1 MALKI
6 FSNYNRTMIKQ
17 RTIKKTVKARGI
29 GIHSGSVVNMTLI
42 PAEVDHGVVFRRM
55 DVGGKL
61 VRAHNAFVNEV
72 VLSTGLENKG
82 VKVST
87 VEHLMSA
94 FSALG
99 IDNILVELDSFEV
112 PIMDGSSAPFIFLV
126 QSAGIEEQNAHKRFF
141 VINETIRVE
150 NGDSWAQVSKFEGF
164 KVSLEID
171 FDHKKVK
178 ESGQQ
183 LTIDF
188 AKQSYLKEISRART
202 FGYMKDVEMMQGQN
216 LALGASMDNAIALS
230 DDDVLNED
238 GMRYQNEFV
247 KHKILDIVGDL
258 YLLGSNLIG
267 HYEGYKTGHLLNDQL
282 LSAILE
288 RPDTWSIETFEEDD
302 SPIKFYSEDWQNS
315 L

>member
-1 MALKI
+1 
-6 FSNYNRTMIKQ
+6 MIKQ
-17 RTIKKTVKARGI
+17 RTIKKIVKARGI
-29 GIHSGSVVNMTLI
+29 GIHSGKIVNMSLI
-42 PAEVDHGVVFRRM
+42 PAEADHGVVFRRM

-72 VLSTGLENKG
+72 VLSTGLENQG

-99 IDNILVELDSFEV
+99 IDNIIVELDSFEV

-126 QSAGIEEQNAHKRFF
+126 QSAGILEQDQYKKFF
-141 VINETIRVE
+141 VINDIVRVE
-150 NGDSWAQVSKFEGF
+150 NNDSWAQVSPYEGF
-164 KVSLEID
+164 KVTLEID
-171 FDHKKVK
+171 FDHQKIK
-178 ESGQQ
+178 ESGQE
-183 LTIDF
+183 LSIDF
-188 AKQSYLKEISRART
+188 AQQSYLKEISRART
-202 FGYMKDVEMMQGQN
+202 FGYMKDVEMMQRQN
-216 LALGASMDNAIALS
+216 LSLGASMSNAIALS
-230 DDDVLNED
+230 DEDVLNED

-258 YLLGSNLIG
+258 FLLGCNIIG

-288 RPDTWSIETFEEDD
+288 KPEKWEIKTFEDED
-302 SPIKFYSEDWQNS
+302 SPIRFYSEDWQKS

>member
-1 MALKI
+1 
-6 FSNYNRTMIKQ
+6 MIKQ
-17 RTIKKTVKARGI
+17 RTIKKTVKARGV
-29 GIHSGSVVNMTLI
+29 GIHSGGTVSMTLI
-42 PAEVDHGVVFRRM
+42 PAEIDHGVVFRRM
-55 DVGGKL
+55 DAGGKL

-72 VLSTGLENKG
+72 VLSTSLKNQG

-99 IDNILVELDSFEV
+99 IDNVLVELDSFEV

-126 QSAGIEEQNAHKRFF
+126 QSAGIEEQDAHKRFF
-141 VINETIRVE
+141 VIHKTVKIEHQ
-150 NGDSWAQVSKFEGF
+150 DSWAQVSPYDGF
-164 KVSLEID
+164 KVTLEID
-171 FDHKKVK
+171 FEHKKVK
-178 ESGQQ
+178 ESGQK
-183 LTIDF
+183 LSIDF
-188 AKQSYLKEISRART
+188 AQQSYLKEISRART
-202 FGYMKDVEMMQGQN
+202 FGYMRDVETMRRQN

-258 YLLGSNLIG
+258 YLLGGNMIG
-267 HYEGYKTGHLLNDQL
+267 HYEGYKTGHLLNNQL

-288 RPDTWSIETFEEDD
+288 QSNTWSIETFETED
-302 SPIKFYSEDWQNS
+302 SPIQFYSEDWQKS

>member
-1 MALKI
+1 
-6 FSNYNRTMIKQ
+6 MIKQ
-17 RTIKKTVKARGI
+17 RTIKKTVKARGV
-29 GIHSGSVVNMTLI
+29 GIHSGGVVNMTLI
-42 PAEVDHGVVFRRM
+42 PAEVDHGIVFRRM
-55 DVGGKL
+55 DAGGKL

-72 VLSTGLENKG
+72 VLSTGLENQG

-99 IDNILVELDSFEV
+99 IDNVLVELDSFEV
-112 PIMDGSSAPFIFLV
+112 PIMDGSSAPFIFLI
-126 QSAGIEEQNAHKRFF
+126 QSAGIEEQEEHKRFF
-141 VINETIRVE
+141 VIKDTIRVE
-150 NGDSWAQVSKFEGF
+150 NGDSWAQVSPHQGF

-178 ESGQQ
+178 ESGQE

-188 AKQSYLKEISRART
+188 SKQSYLKEISRART
-202 FGYMKDVEMMQGQN
+202 FGYMRDVEMMQRKN

-238 GMRYQNEFV
+238 GMRYHNEFV

-267 HYEGYKTGHLLNDQL
+267 YYEGFKTGHLLNDQL

-288 RPDTWSIETFEEDD
+288 RPDTWSIETFEQDD
-302 SPIKFYSEDWQNS
+302 SPVQFYSEDWQNS